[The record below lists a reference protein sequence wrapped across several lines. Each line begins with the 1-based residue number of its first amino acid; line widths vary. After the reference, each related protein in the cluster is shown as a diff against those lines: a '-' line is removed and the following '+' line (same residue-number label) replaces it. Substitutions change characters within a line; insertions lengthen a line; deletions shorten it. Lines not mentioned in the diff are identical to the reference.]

1 MLKLDH
7 VIYDE
12 TEEEEINDVVNVYQ
26 GEEKWTL
33 KKNDL

>member
-12 TEEEEINDVVNVYQ
+12 IEEEEINDVVNVYQ

>member
-1 MLKLDH
+1 MIVMLKLDH

-26 GEEKWTL
+26 GEEK
-33 KKNDL
+33 